1 MVEGRTVKIGLV
13 SDSHGMTRRLT
24 PALRQLKEAGA
35 QAIVHCGDICSAKC
49 MEQLGGCGLPVFV
62 VAGNMDRN
70 ASGVRQ
76 AARRH
81 NITFA
86 EDFVTVPLG
95 GGRHLA
101 ATHGHLS
108 HALEDLIH
116 GAQFPYVCHGHT
128 HRLRDE
134 RIGSSRVINPGA
146 LRGPRGNH
154 GPTCALLDTEADEL
168 TVFEL
173 ED

>member
-1 MVEGRTVKIGLV
+1 MVEGRSVKIGLL
-13 SDSHGMTRRLT
+13 SDSHGMTRRLS

-35 QAIVHCGDICSAKC
+35 QAIVHCGDICSAQC
-49 MEQLGGCGLPVFV
+49 MQQLGECGLPVYA
-62 VAGNMDRN
+62 VAGNMDRH
-70 ASGVRQ
+70 ASGIYE

-81 NITFA
+81 NICFA
-86 EDFVTVPLG
+86 EDFVALPVG
-95 GGRHLA
+95 NGKHLA

-108 HALEDLIH
+108 HMLEELIL
-116 GAQFPYVCHGHT
+116 GEQFSYVCHGHT

-134 RIGSSRVINPGA
+134 RIGSARVINPGA
-146 LRGPRGNH
+146 LRGPRGHH
-154 GPTCALLDTEADEL
+154 GPTFALLDTDTDEL